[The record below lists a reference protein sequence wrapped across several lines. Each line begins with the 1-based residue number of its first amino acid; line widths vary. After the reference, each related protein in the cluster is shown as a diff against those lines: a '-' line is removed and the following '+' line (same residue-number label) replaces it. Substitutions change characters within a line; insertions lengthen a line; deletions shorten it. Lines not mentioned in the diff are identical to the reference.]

1 MPVDLDTAK
10 TVLASVMQKGA
21 VRRAVLLQG
30 VQPSDIPDYGAEVI
44 DLRTASSE
52 VVDQGIRE
60 HFEKDKP
67 LILCAPANQRVD
79 LHSWIINR
87 LVVVQV
93 A

>member
-10 TVLASVMQKGA
+10 TVLTYVMQRG
-21 VRRAVLLQG
+21 VGRCGVLLQG
-30 VQPSDIPDYGAEVI
+30 VQPSDLPDYGAEVI

-52 VVDQGIRE
+52 VVGQSIRD

-79 LHSWIINR
+79 LHAWIVNR